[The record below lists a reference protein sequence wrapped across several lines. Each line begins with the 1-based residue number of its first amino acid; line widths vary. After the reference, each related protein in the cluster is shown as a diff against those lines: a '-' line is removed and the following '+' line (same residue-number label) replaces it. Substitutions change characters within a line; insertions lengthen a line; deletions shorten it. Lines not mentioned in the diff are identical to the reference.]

1 MKIKENS
8 QSFAQGAVI
17 LMVSTVLAKIIGA
30 IFKIP
35 VSNLLGDE
43 GFGYFSFAYD
53 LFSPL
58 CLSI

>member
-43 GFGYFSFAYD
+43 GFGYF
-53 LFSPL
+53 
-58 CLSI
+58 